1 MEEPARNS
9 VNINENIRKP
19 PVQTR
24 GFFYV
29 SNESE
34 LKQMQRNV
42 IKVEKEKVV
51 LAYSG
56 GLDTSVILKWL
67 ELKGYEVI
75 CFVGNVGQT
84 EDFEAVEK
92 KAFATGASK
101 VYIEDLR
108 EEFVSNYIFPALQ
121 GNALYEGRYL
131 LGTSLA
137 RPVLSKSQIS
147 IAAREGAKYVS
158 HGSTGKGN
166 DQVRFELGYYALNPE
181 IKVIAPWRDPEFLAE
196 FKGRTD
202 LINFAQKHGIEVS
215 ASKKRPYSEDEN
227 LMHISHEAGIL
238 EDPSVPPD
246 ESVYSISK
254 LLKDAPDKETRLEI
268 SFDNGIPVHVKN
280 LEDGIEKSEPL
291 ELFTYLNEVGG
302 ANGIGQL
309 DMVENRFIGIKSRG
323 IYETPG
329 GTILWAAHRDI
340 EGIAMD
346 KEVMHLRDMLIPKFA
361 ELIYNGFWFSPEMD
375 FIMSA
380 FNKSQEAI
388 SGKVRVALYKGN
400 VVTIGRESPNSLYNQ
415 DLSSMD
421 IEGGFDATDST
432 GFININAIR
441 LKAHKLVL
449 HRNRPYNW
457 REASA

>member
-1 MEEPARNS
+1 MS
-9 VNINENIRKP
+9 K
-19 PVQTR
+19 
-24 GFFYV
+24 
-29 SNESE
+29 
-34 LKQMQRNV
+34 K
-42 IKVEKEKVV
+42 KVV

-67 ELKGYEVI
+67 VLKGYEVI

-84 EDFEAVEK
+84 EDFDAIEK
-92 KAFATGASK
+92 KAYATGASK
-101 VYIEDLR
+101 VYTEDLR
-108 EEFVSNYIFPALQ
+108 KEFVVKYIFPALQ

-137 RPVLSKSQIS
+137 RPILSKTQIE
-147 IAAREGAKYVS
+147 IAAKEGATIVS

-166 DQVRFELGYYALNPE
+166 DQVRFELGYYALNPD
-181 IKVIAPWRDPEFLAE
+181 IQVFAPWKDPEFMSE
-196 FKGRTD
+196 FKGRSD
-202 LINFAQKHGIEVS
+202 MIEFAQKHGVEIT

-238 EDPSVPPD
+238 EDPATRPD
-246 ESVYSISK
+246 DSVYSISK
-254 LLKDAPDKETRLEI
+254 LLKQAPDAETKLEI

-280 LEDGIEKSEPL
+280 LEDGVEKSDPL
-291 ELFTYLNEVGG
+291 ELFLYLNKVGG
-302 ANGIGQL
+302 ENAIGQL
-309 DMVENRFIGIKSRG
+309 DMVENRYIGIKSRG
-323 IYETPG
+323 VYETPG
-329 GTILWAAHRDI
+329 GTILWEAHRDL

-400 VVTIGRESPNSLYNQ
+400 VVTIGRESQTSLYDQ

-421 IEGGFDATDST
+421 IEGGFDAIDSQ
-432 GFININAIR
+432 GFIKINAIR
-441 LKAHKLVL
+441 LKAHQKVL
-449 HRNRPYNW
+449 HKKRPFNW
-457 REASA
+457 RETKG